1 MSSKKNLAILGS
13 TGSIGK
19 QALEVVEKFPDRF
32 QVTVLTANCN
42 AALLISQAIKF
53 LPDTVVIAEEEFYPY
68 VQDALKSY
76 PIKVFTGFKSIEYVV
91 QFDTVDIVLN
101 SLVGISGLIPSIRAI
116 ENNKILALANKE
128 SLVVAGDYINKLL
141 LEQRAAI
148 LPIDSEHSAIFQC
161 LVGEYYKSIEK
172 VILTASGGPFLG
184 KNKDFLK
191 NVTKQDALNHPNWN
205 MGSKITIDSAT
216 LMNKG
221 FEVIEAKWL
230 YNLDINQIEV
240 LIHPQSVI
248 HSLVQFTDGSMKAQL
263 SLPDMRLPIQYALF
277 YPERPVNDFRRLDLA
292 ELQKLTFEKPDTENF
307 PNLQL
312 AYAALKG
319 AGNLACILNAANEV
333 AVDAF
338 LSDRINFFDIYRI
351 NEKCMSNIA
360 FVKDPSLDDYLATD
374 TECRLYANSL
384 I

>member
-32 QVTVLTANCN
+32 QITVLTANNN
-42 AALLISQAIKF
+42 ADLLIKQAIQF
-53 LPDTVVIAEEEFYPY
+53 LPDSVVIADDNQYLK
-68 VQDALKSY
+68 VKDALSSY
-76 PIKVFTGFKSIEYVV
+76 PVKVFAGNKSIEYIV
-91 QFDTVDIVLN
+91 QFDTVDVVLN
-101 SLVGISGLIPSIRAI
+101 SLVGFSGLIPSVRAL
-116 ENNKILALANKE
+116 EQRKILALANKE
-128 SLVVAGDYINKLL
+128 SLVVAGDYINKIIN
-141 LEQRAAI
+141 QYHSTI

-161 LVGEYYKSIEK
+161 LVGEYYHSIEK

-184 KNKDFLK
+184 KKNDFLK
-191 NVTKQDALNHPNWN
+191 NVTKHDALNHPNWN

-221 FEVIEAKWL
+221 FEVMEAKWL
-230 YNLDINQIEV
+230 YNLDINQIDV
-240 LIHPQSVI
+240 LIHPQSII

-277 YPERPVNDFRRLDLA
+277 YPERPVNDFPRLDLA
-292 ELQKLTFEKPDTENF
+292 ELQKLTFDKPDTENF

-312 AYAALKG
+312 AYVALKAG
-319 AGNLACILNAANEV
+319 GNLACILNAANEV

-338 LSDRINFFDIYRI
+338 LNDRIKFFDIYRI
-351 NEKCMSNIA
+351 NEKCMNNMA
-360 FVKDPSLDDYLATD
+360 FIKDPSLDDYLATD
-374 TECRLYANSL
+374 TESRLYAHSL

>member
-32 QVTVLTANCN
+32 QITVLTANSN
-42 AALLISQAIKF
+42 ADLLIKQAIQF
-53 LPDTVVIAEEEFYPY
+53 LPDSVVIADDNQYLK
-68 VQDALKSY
+68 VKDALSSY
-76 PIKVFTGFKSIEYVV
+76 PVKVFAGNKSIEYIV
-91 QFDTVDIVLN
+91 QFDTVDVVLN
-101 SLVGISGLIPSIRAI
+101 SLVGFSGLIPSVRAL
-116 ENNKILALANKE
+116 EQHKILALANKE
-128 SLVVAGDYINKLL
+128 SLVVAGDYINKIIN
-141 LEQRAAI
+141 QYHSTI

-161 LVGEYYKSIEK
+161 LVGEYYHSIEK

-184 KNKDFLK
+184 KNSDFLK
-191 NVTKQDALNHPNWN
+191 NVTKHDALNHPNWN

-230 YNLDINQIEV
+230 YNLDISQIDV
-240 LIHPQSVI
+240 LIHPQSII

-277 YPERPVNDFRRLDLA
+277 YPERPVNDFPRLDLA
-292 ELQKLTFEKPDTENF
+292 ELQKLTFDKPDTENF

-312 AYAALKG
+312 AYVALKAG
-319 AGNLACILNAANEV
+319 GNLACILNAANEV

-338 LSDRINFFDIYRI
+338 LNDRIKFFDIFRI
-351 NEKCMSNIA
+351 NEKCMNNMA
-360 FVKDPSLDDYLATD
+360 FIKDPSLDDYLATD
-374 TECRLYANSL
+374 TECRLYAHSL

>member
-42 AALLISQAIKF
+42 ANMLISQAIAY
-53 LPDTVVIAEEEFYPY
+53 LPDTVVIADETQYLK
-68 VQDALKSY
+68 VKDALNSY
-76 PIKVFTGFKSIEYVV
+76 PIKVFAGNKSIEYIV

-101 SLVGISGLIPSIRAI
+101 SLVGFSGLLPSIRAI
-116 ENNKILALANKE
+116 ENNKLLALANKE

-141 LEQRAAI
+141 HQYHSTI

-161 LVGEYYKSIEK
+161 LVGEYYNSIEK

-184 KNKDFLK
+184 KNNDFLK
-191 NVTKQDALNHPNWN
+191 NVTKHDALNHPNWN
-205 MGSKITIDSAT
+205 MGSKITIDCAT

-230 YNLDINQIEV
+230 YNLEINQIEV
-240 LIHPQSVI
+240 LIHPQSII
-248 HSLVQFTDGSMKAQL
+248 HSIVQFTDGSMKAQL
-263 SLPDMRLPIQYALF
+263 SLPDMSLPIQYALF
-277 YPERPVNDFRRLDLA
+277 YPERPVNDFPRLDLS
-292 ELQKLTFEKPDTENF
+292 ELQKLTFEKPDTKNF
-307 PNLQL
+307 PNLHL
-312 AYAALKG
+312 AYAALEG

-338 LSDRINFFDIYRI
+338 LNDKIRFFDINRI
-351 NEKCMSNIA
+351 NEKCMNNIA
-360 FVKDPSLDDYLATD
+360 FIKDPSLDDYLATD
-374 TECRLYANSL
+374 IECRLYANTL

>member
-1 MSSKKNLAILGS
+1 MTSKKNLAILGS

-19 QALEVVEKFPDRF
+19 QTLEVVEKFPDRF

-53 LPDTVVIAEEEFYPY
+53 LPDTVVIASEELYPH
-68 VQDALKSY
+68 VKEALSSY
-76 PIKVFTGFKSIEYVV
+76 PIKVFAGHKSIEYVV
-91 QFDTVDIVLN
+91 QFDTVDVVLN

-128 SLVVAGDYINKLL
+128 SLVVAGDFINKLL

-184 KNKDFLK
+184 KSNDFLK
-191 NVTKQDALNHPNWN
+191 TVTKLDALNHPNWN

-230 YNLDINQIEV
+230 YNLDVNQIEV
-240 LIHPQSVI
+240 LIHPQSII
-248 HSLVQFTDGSMKAQL
+248 HSLVQFTDGSLKAQL

-277 YPERPVNDFRRLDLA
+277 YPERPVNDFPRLDLA
-292 ELQKLTFEKPDTENF
+292 DLHKLTFEKPDTGNF

-312 AYAALKG
+312 AYAALKD

-338 LSDRINFFDIYRI
+338 LTDRINFFDIYRI

-360 FVKDPSLDDYLATD
+360 FIKDPSLDDYLATD

>member
-19 QALEVVEKFPDRF
+19 QALEVAEKFPDRF
-32 QVTVLTANCN
+32 QVTVLTANTN
-42 AALLISQAIKF
+42 ADLLIRQAIHF
-53 LPDTVVIAEEEFYPY
+53 LPDTVVIADESQYLKVKE
-68 VQDALKSY
+68 ALSSY
-76 PIKVFTGFKSIEYVV
+76 PVKVFAGNKSIEYIV

-101 SLVGISGLIPSIRAI
+101 SLVGFSGLVPSVRAL
-116 ENNKILALANKE
+116 EQNKILALANKE

-141 LEQRAAI
+141 QEHCSTI

-184 KNKDFLK
+184 KSKDFLN
-191 NVTKQDALNHPNWN
+191 NVSKQDALNHPNWN

-230 YNLDINQIEV
+230 YNLEINQIDV
-240 LIHPQSVI
+240 LIHPQSIV

-277 YPERPVNDFRRLDLA
+277 YPERPVNDFPRLDLS

-307 PNLQL
+307 PNLHL
-312 AYAALKG
+312 AYAAFKG

-338 LSDRINFFDIYRI
+338 LNDRISFFDIYRI
-351 NEKCMSNIA
+351 NEKCMNNIA
-360 FVKDPSLDDYLATD
+360 FIKDPSLDDYLATD
-374 TECRLYANSL
+374 TECRLYANTL

>member
-19 QALEVVEKFPDRF
+19 QALEVVKKFPDRF
-32 QVTVLTANCN
+32 QVTVLTANTN
-42 AALLISQAIKF
+42 ADLLISQAIDF
-53 LPDTVVIAEEEFYPY
+53 LPDSVVIADEEQYSKVKES
-68 VQDALKSY
+68 LSSY
-76 PIKVFTGFKSIEYVV
+76 PVKVFAGNKSIEYIV

-101 SLVGISGLIPSIRAI
+101 SLVGFSGLLPSIRAI

-141 LEQRAAI
+141 HQYRSTI

-161 LVGEYYKSIEK
+161 LVGEYYQSIEK

-184 KNKDFLK
+184 KSRDFLK
-191 NVTKQDALNHPNWN
+191 NVSKHDALNHPNWN
-205 MGSKITIDSAT
+205 MGSKVTIDSAT

-230 YNLDINQIEV
+230 YNLEINQIDV
-240 LIHPQSVI
+240 LIHPQSII

-277 YPERPVNDFRRLDLA
+277 YPERPVNDFPRLDLA

-307 PNLQL
+307 SNLQL
-312 AYAALKG
+312 AFAALKG

-338 LSDRINFFDIYRI
+338 LNDRIKFFDIYRI
-351 NEKCMSNIA
+351 NEKCMNHIA
-360 FVKDPSLDDYLATD
+360 SVKDPSLDDYLATD

>member
-141 LEQRAAI
+141 QEHNSAI

-161 LVGEYYKSIEK
+161 LVGEYYQSIEK

-184 KNKDFLK
+184 KNNEFLK
-191 NVTKQDALNHPNWN
+191 NVTKHDALNHPNWN

-240 LIHPQSVI
+240 LIHPQSII

-263 SLPDMRLPIQYALF
+263 SLPDMRLPIQNALF
-277 YPERPVNDFRRLDLA
+277 YPERPVNDFPRLDLT
-292 ELQKLTFEKPDTENF
+292 ELQKLSFEKPDIVNF
-307 PNLQL
+307 PNLTL
-312 AYAALKG
+312 AYDALKG

-333 AVDAF
+333 TVDAF
-338 LSDRINFFDIYRI
+338 LSDRISFFDIYRI

-360 FVKDPSLDDYLATD
+360 FIKDPSLDDYLATD